1 VDLGR
6 RQKKPVELGAT
17 WDVESYERGRPP
29 YPAEAIDL
37 LVSELGVDPAATVL
51 DLGAGNGR
59 LTRALVGRF
68 ARVIAVEPHAEMR
81 ARLAA
86 RSPQAEVLDG
96 AAEAIPLAAESIDA
110 VLVGSAFHWFDMT
123 RAVPEIARVLRP
135 RGGLGI
141 IASRWARDTSEWA
154 TEIDRVLN
162 RHGSDPAAGW
172 RDRFAA
178 THGFE
183 PLAEALL
190 IADQEADRAGVLA
203 RVASISFIAALAEP
217 ERRQVLREVEQILD
231 THPETRTAATLGT
244 PHRIEICWTHK
255 R

>member
-1 VDLGR
+1 MGQLGS
-6 RQKKPVELGAT
+6 T

-37 LVSELGVDPAATVL
+37 LVSQLGIDPTATVL

-68 ARVIAVEPHAEMR
+68 ARVVAVEPHAEMR
-81 ARLAA
+81 ARIAVGA
-86 RSPQAEVLDG
+86 PQAQVLDG
-96 AAEAIPLAAESIDA
+96 TAEAIPLAADSVDA
-110 VLVGSAFHWFDMT
+110 VLVGSAFHWFDQG

-141 IASRWARDTSEWA
+141 MASRWARDMSAWA
-154 TEIDRVLN
+154 TQVDQVLS

-178 THGFE
+178 MTEFE
-183 PLAEALL
+183 PLAEAVL
-190 IADQEADRAGVLA
+190 IADQESNRAGVLA
-203 RVASISFIAALAEP
+203 RVASISFITALPEP
-217 ERRQVLREVEQILD
+217 ERRQVLGEVEQILD
-231 THPETRTAATLGT
+231 THPQTRTAEMLET
-244 PHRIEICWTHK
+244 PHRIEVSWTHK

>member
-1 VDLGR
+1 
-6 RQKKPVELGAT
+6 VELGAT

-37 LVSELGVDPAATVL
+37 LVTELGIDPAATVL

-81 ARLAA
+81 ARIAVGA
-86 RSPQAEVLDG
+86 PQAEVLEG
-96 AAEAIPLAAESIDA
+96 TAEAIPLAAESVDA
-110 VLVGSAFHWFDMT
+110 VLVGSAFHWFDT
-123 RAVPEIARVLRP
+123 SCAVPEIARVLRP

-141 IASRWARDTSEWA
+141 IASRWVRDTCEWA
-154 TEIDRVLN
+154 TQIDRILS

-178 THGFE
+178 TEGFE
-183 PLAEALL
+183 PLAEALVV
-190 IADQEADRAGVLA
+190 ADQESDRAGVLA

-217 ERRQVLREVEQILD
+217 ARREVLSEVEQILD
-231 THPETRTAATLGT
+231 AHPQTRTAEMLPT
-244 PHRIEICWTHK
+244 PHRIEVSWTHK